1 MQISVDRCMNSIFRH
16 DLLRKFAESFTSQQA
31 ITQAVSWMLGKG
43 GDGHMVAKIISVLS
57 V

>member
-1 MQISVDRCMNSIFRH
+1 MNSIFRH